1 MRVQG
6 DTGPRP
12 LSDTTHAEQPHR
24 QGMLS
29 SKGLWTLELE
39 LPDLKVIAMS
49 DGLKEWCT
57 KQQAGAEEGA
67 AASVPVG
74 HLCDIAHPD
83 DEFALRKAV
92 ADQKMAGTRLSLR
105 LEQRTAPQD
114 AESAA
119 GSKETKETPGK
130 KLQAGKHSGKG
141 KQEKKDETSY
151 LKVDMLL
158 AGITVGTRRLVLV
171 SPRVSEPMQTV
182 QEVLP
187 PASLQH
193 QQQRWHKREQRLQH
207 RVQAHELD
215 KKQQQHELAKDLAS
229 AAAAAAGCAKQPAS
243 DSHYS
248 VEVKAEDW
256 SSGDAT
262 LAANAQAA
270 AAAAAAAA
278 VSKLLQGQHSFATAA
293 LAAPAVDATDA
304 SATPEARAAAAAFGP
319 GLAGLAALLNAGAQA
334 GGAGGDQ
341 KAGLDAAG
349 LGPLLQMAAMQM
361 SLAQQQV
368 SASGEG
374 SAALAANANAALL
387 SALASTQLATDG
399 TVPGA
404 ALPALSSEGILHYL
418 TALAALSAPG
428 GAEGNVLYEQ
438 LLASA
443 GLVGGV
449 KGMCGKGAGVGGI
462 KGAKGKP
469 VPKGKGKAE
478 KGKKSSPFEAEEVEV
493 AATLA
498 LLRNPNPAAAVV
510 ARAQGGLDASGSA
523 ESYSSMVS
531 AAAAAALAAAAAAV
545 AAKGKGGTG
554 VGLKKEAKRGSG
566 SAGDMMRR
574 ASDCSDDGDDAAPS
588 GAMVCMLSVVM
599 RVRACTCLC
608 VRALCHSERG
618 AGREGQFQGMKSHQV
633 TFCHA
638 GRPRG
643 ATDAAEEDAQAPE
656 DIGRRTRP
664 PAAATW
670 GQQ

>member
-1 MRVQG
+1 VAAGAIEVLRWFAAEVSPSLSVPISSVVL
-6 DTGPRP
+6 DSGPRLDCPALGEYAVFGSASYDLPTDVGFQILGMQQNPYNHPKCSHMDLDP
-12 LSDTTHAEQPHR
+12 LLTR
-24 QGMLS
+24 
-29 SKGLWTLELE
+29 
-39 LPDLKVIAMS
+39 
-49 DGLKEWCT
+49 
-57 KQQAGAEEGA
+57 
-67 AASVPVG
+67 
-74 HLCDIAHPD
+74 
-83 DEFALRKAV
+83 V
-92 ADQKMAGTRLSLR
+92 ADGGSWLPGSEFRLKR
-105 LEQRTAPQD
+105 RPWE
-114 AESAA
+114 
-119 GSKETKETPGK
+119 
-130 KLQAGKHSGKG
+130 HH
-141 KQEKKDETSY
+141 DE
-151 LKVDMLL
+151 
-158 AGITVGTRRLVLV
+158 
-171 SPRVSEPMQTV
+171 
-182 QEVLP
+182 
-187 PASLQH
+187 
-193 QQQRWHKREQRLQH
+193 
-207 RVQAHELD
+207 
-215 KKQQQHELAKDLAS
+215 
-229 AAAAAAGCAKQPAS
+229 
-243 DSHYS
+243 
-248 VEVKAEDW
+248 
-256 SSGDAT
+256 
-262 LAANAQAA
+262 
-270 AAAAAAAA
+270 
-278 VSKLLQGQHSFATAA
+278 
-293 LAAPAVDATDA
+293 
-304 SATPEARAAAAAFGP
+304 AFGP
-319 GLAGLAALLNAGAQA
+319 GLAGISALLNAGAQA

-656 DIGRRTRP
+656 DIGRRT
-664 PAAATW
+664 
-670 GQQ
+670 

>member
-6 DTGPRP
+6 DAGPRP
-12 LSDTTHAEQPHR
+12 LSDNVHAEQPHR

-67 AASVPVG
+67 AAAVPVG

-105 LEQRTAPQD
+105 LEQRSAPQD

-130 KLQAGKHSGKG
+130 KQQAGKQSGKG

-171 SPRVSEPMQTV
+171 SPRVSEPMQVV

-215 KKQQQHELAKDLAS
+215 KKQQQHELAKGLAS
-229 AAAAAAGCAKQPAS
+229 AAAAAADSAKQPA
-243 DSHYS
+243 DYI

-256 SSGDAT
+256 SSGDASI
-262 LAANAQAA
+262 AANAQAA

-278 VSKLLQGQHSFATAA
+278 VSKLLQGQHSFAAAA
-293 LAAPAVDATDA
+293 LAAPAADATDA

-319 GLAGLAALLNAGAQA
+319 GLAGLAALLNAG
-334 GGAGGDQ
+334 GAGGDQ
-341 KAGLDAAG
+341 KAGLDGAG

-361 SLAQQQV
+361 SLAQQQM

-374 SAALAANANAALL
+374 SAALTANANAALL
-387 SALASTQLATDG
+387 SALASTQLAPDG
-399 TVPGA
+399 TVPAAGGA
-404 ALPALSSEGILHYL
+404 ALPAPSSEGIMHYL
-418 TALAALSAPG
+418 TALAALSVPG
-428 GAEGNVLYEQ
+428 GAEGTVLYEQ

-449 KGMCGKGAGVGGI
+449 KGKCGKVAAGVGGI

-498 LLRNPNPAAAVV
+498 LLRNPNPAVV

-545 AAKGKGGTG
+545 AAKGKGGAA

-566 SAGDMMRR
+566 AAGDMMRR

-588 GAMVCMLSVVM
+588 GAMVCMLSVLMHVPM
-599 RVRACTCLC
+599 RACA
-608 VRALCHSERG
+608 VPQRERSRKRRAVSGDE
-618 AGREGQFQGMKSHQV
+618 A
-633 TFCHA
+633 TYCHA
-638 GRPRG
+638 GRPG
-643 ATDAAEEDAQAPE
+643 GSTDAAEEDAQAPE
-656 DIGRRTRP
+656 DIGRRT
-664 PAAATW
+664 
-670 GQQ
+670 